1 MTTTHIIGPGLKCN
15 SLEFDLSI
23 FMSKNGPVRQTPA
36 YIQANPGGSAT
47 ISCSHSIQSYDVILW
62 YKRSEDA
69 QLQLLGH
76 VYLDNKNPEPGVDV
90 EMGGRADKDE
100 ICTLTI
106 KPLNVKSSAVYFCAA
121 RYHSAAY
128 HCCSVQKPPLICV
141 TAHILLHRS

>member
-1 MTTTHIIGPGLKCN
+1 RSEVFSERRGFSTLRATIPHPCTSSMIAELLIVVLKA
-15 SLEFDLSI
+15 SLVLGSSLSDQ
-23 FMSKNGPVRQTPA
+23 VRQTPA

-106 KPLNVKSSAVYFCAA
+106 KPLNVKSNAVYFCAA
-121 RYHSAAY
+121 RF
-128 HCCSVQKPPLICV
+128 
-141 TAHILLHRS
+141 